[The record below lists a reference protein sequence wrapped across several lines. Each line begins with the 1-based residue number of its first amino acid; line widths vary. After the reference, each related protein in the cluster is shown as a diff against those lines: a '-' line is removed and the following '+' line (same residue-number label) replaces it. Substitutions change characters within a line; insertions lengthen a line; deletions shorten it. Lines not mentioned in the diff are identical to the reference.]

1 MVTPKRYLATQGQA
15 VWDAFA
21 DDLEAS
27 PALAELLQVL
37 CEGVDERVG
46 LRPIVLR
53 DGEWRDRVALRS
65 LDAQVIAC
73 LTAIHDRRADA
84 HANVTS
90 FDDMLAAL
98 VDPSQL

>member
-1 MVTPKRYLATQGQA
+1 MKPKRYLAAEGQA
-15 VWDAFA
+15 VWDTFA
-21 DDLEAS
+21 DDRTAS
-27 PALAELLQVL
+27 PALMELLQTL
-37 CEGVDERVG
+37 CEGVDERVR
-46 LRPIVLR
+46 LRSIVFR